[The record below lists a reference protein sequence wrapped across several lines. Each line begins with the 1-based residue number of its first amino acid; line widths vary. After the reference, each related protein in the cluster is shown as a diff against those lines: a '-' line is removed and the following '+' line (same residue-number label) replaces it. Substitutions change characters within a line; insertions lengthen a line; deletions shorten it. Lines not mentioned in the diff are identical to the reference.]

1 VREGHGAIC
10 GLRRFRPAMAIP
22 RCDGSFPARK
32 QCGGR
37 ERGAFL
43 ASDCKPR
50 FAGFAVCTRPIQHTS
65 RTRPRLPRR
74 RVFFFEEP
82 ILNTLNVEY
91 RKVEALIPYAR
102 NPRTHTDEQVAK
114 IAASIVEYG
123 WTNPVL
129 VDGDNG
135 IIAGHGRM
143 AAARKLGLDEVPVIE
158 LAHLSPSQKRAYV
171 ISDNRLALD
180 AGWNEE
186 LLALELAELS
196 DAGYDLTLTGFEDAE
211 IAALLADD
219 ARAEEVAREQDADEP
234 DAADD
239 VPDAP
244 VLPVSRTGDVW
255 AIGTH
260 RLICGDATDPI
271 VVATLMQ
278 GDAARLCFTSP
289 PYGNQRD
296 YTSGGIVDWDG
307 LMRGVFGNVPMADDG
322 QVLVNLG
329 LIHRDNEVIPYWDA
343 WLGWMRAQGWRRF
356 AWYVWDQGPGMPGD
370 WAGRFAPSFEFVFH
384 FNRQSRKPNKIV
396 PCKHAGQESHLRAD
410 GSSTAMRSK
419 DGEVGGWT
427 HKGQPTQD
435 TRIPDSVIRVMRHKG
450 KIGQDIDH
458 PAVFPVALPAFA
470 IEAYTESGDIVFDPF
485 GGSGTTMLAAQ
496 RTGRVCRAV
505 EIAPEYVDVAIKRFQ
520 QNHPGVPVTLLATG
534 QSFDEVVTQRLPTT
548 GAEQ

>member
-1 VREGHGAIC
+1 MH
-10 GLRRFRPAMAIP
+10 P
-22 RCDGSFPARK
+22 
-32 QCGGR
+32 
-37 ERGAFL
+37 
-43 ASDCKPR
+43 
-50 FAGFAVCTRPIQHTS
+50 PIQHVS
-65 RTRPRLPRR
+65 RARPRFP
-74 RVFFFEEP
+74 VGGFPFFEEL

-196 DAGYDLTLTGFEDAE
+196 DAGYDLALTGFDDTE
-211 IAALLADD
+211 IEALLADD
-219 ARAEEVAREQDADEP
+219 GVTGDVDQDDDANAP

-239 VPDAP
+239 VPEAP
-244 VLPVSRTGDVW
+244 VVPVSRTGDVW
-255 AIGTH
+255 AIGPH
-260 RLICGDATDPI
+260 RFICGDATDPT

-278 GDAARLCFTSP
+278 SDLARLCFTSP

-296 YTSGGIVDWDG
+296 YTSDGIADWDG
-307 LMRGVFGNVPMADDG
+307 LMRGVFAKVPMADDG

-343 WLGWMRAQGWRRF
+343 WLSWMRTQGWRRF

-410 GSSTAMRSK
+410 GSSTAMRGK

-450 KIGQDIDH
+450 KIGQNIDH
-458 PAVFPVALPAFA
+458 PAVFPVALPEFV
-470 IEAYTESGDIVFDPF
+470 IEAYTDAGDIVFEPF

-496 RTGRVCRAV
+496 RTGRVCRSV

-534 QSFDEVVTQRLPTT
+534 QSFDEVVNERLATM
-548 GAEQ
+548 GAAK